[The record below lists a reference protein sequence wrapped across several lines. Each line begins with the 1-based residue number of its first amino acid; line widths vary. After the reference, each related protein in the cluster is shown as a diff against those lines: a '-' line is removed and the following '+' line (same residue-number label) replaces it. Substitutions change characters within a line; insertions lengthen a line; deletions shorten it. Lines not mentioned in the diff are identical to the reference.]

1 MCVCVCVCVCACVCD
16 VTLYV
21 TLPVC
26 VHVGRDQYTNERYRN
41 EGARIDYILID
52 AALASSAG
60 LFASHPSSL
69 PASLHVCPC
78 MCVLYVCPCMC
89 VVVCPYMCV
98 HICVVLYVSLINVSS
113 QHVAQSCTSQR
124 RTPPSHLIVPW
135 QPRRRPQQV
144 AHAYVHR
151 YMHTYMHRYM
161 HTYLHTYVHTYI
173 HTYVHTY
180 IRTYIHIYIHA
191 CNMHAC
197 ACTRIHIYLS
207 LSLSQGVCGRRPHL
221 KEAVYSKQAPK
232 PSTHNFVPPL
242 LVSVCV

>member
-1 MCVCVCVCVCACVCD
+1 MFVLVC
-16 VTLYV
+16 
-21 TLPVC
+21 
-26 VHVGRDQYTNERYRN
+26 
-41 EGARIDYILID
+41 
-52 AALASSAG
+52 
-60 LFASHPSSL
+60 
-69 PASLHVCPC
+69 
-78 MCVLYVCPCMC
+78 
-89 VVVCPYMCV
+89 
-98 HICVVLYVSLINVSS
+98 VSLINVSP